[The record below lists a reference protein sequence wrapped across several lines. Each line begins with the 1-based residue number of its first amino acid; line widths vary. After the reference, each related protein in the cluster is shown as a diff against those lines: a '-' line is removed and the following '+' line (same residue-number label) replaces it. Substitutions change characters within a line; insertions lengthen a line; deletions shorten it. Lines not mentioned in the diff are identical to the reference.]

1 MAMSI
6 ESLLIAKNRDKF
18 SNLIAFMRSMIVKNE
33 VEADEVET
41 TDTAHAYAIYES
53 AYLQHDSSL
62 SYKLDM
68 GDMLDFGFAP
78 LDVDRYIMDPKVFQS
93 AYMRGDALCKSYMT
107 KLRKKRVSEYVENN
121 KYYRQFCGL
130 PYDEEQYIL
139 VTNNDATDPND
150 PGAINLHEVT
160 LSKYP
165 KTYARLYYERDI
177 ELIYKKYD
185 YLYLMFIEK
194 PMTPYSIR
202 SKEQFEICYY
212 DNTLLD
218 ASELQYWFEVFN
230 MSRSEILE
238 LDYIQAF
245 QDNYKAYVNTMYLFI
260 LSYAF
265 NLYCSKMLEK
275 YAVRDYSDSEIYD
288 ILDSNGLGNLK
299 SLNIALLRRL
309 VSRLPDLRNYIGT
322 NKVIDILFD
331 IVADESL
338 TIKRYYLSKKYKT
351 TLNGDTNIDP
361 TQMYDDSVDL
371 VFVEK
376 TTNKGASAN
385 DSIDVEYTYEKVTMD
400 DDTWG
405 GTGNIEDKNLK
416 LEVKEDIKRQL
427 LATDFNTI
435 MTKYIGLTK
444 VVDLYAKMAD
454 VNYKLGLF
462 FQFCKNVNNIFDN
475 GSIMFD
481 GMDTSPLCIY
491 AAWCFTYGT
500 LNGLSDPDYILSS
513 TSILE
518 GIMKLRTTDKLQ
530 IDAHDLLNVS
540 IDLGNGY
547 SRKLKDYLTE
557 EEITEYLVSFNV
569 NSNSSVSDLLS
580 EYDENYKIIK
590 KIEDKIVNTY
600 NYDEYMVWTTI
611 YKANMTSHTIN
622 DMFGNIDSYSEYIKT
637 NDNSFFNHFYKVLG
651 EANTKAKLIELNE
664 TLYEAFL
671 NYLKEA
677 TDNAV
682 IYAIDEDDIIGGENL
697 ADISL
702 LFNQFMSVYTQLYKQ
717 DSHVLYDSKLEDT
730 FVLLYSTC
738 ADVFKSLDVDI
749 FELVGKTLSDKF
761 ASYGIHDYLELLHFI
776 KDTIATSDNFEL
788 ILDAVEYSEVRKFV
802 YSEFFEFIYKLKQ
815 DIRKTAV
822 NTDLSLSYELIS
834 DRKY

>member
-1 MAMSI
+1 MTV

-18 SNLIAFMRSMIVKNE
+18 SNLISFMRSMIVKNE

-41 TDTAHAYAIYES
+41 TDTAHAYALYEN
-53 AYLQHDSSL
+53 AYFQRDSSL
-62 SYKLDM
+62 SYKLNKQ
-68 GDMLDFGFAP
+68 DMLDFGFAP
-78 LDVDRYIMDPKVFQS
+78 LDVDKYLADPTTFQT
-93 AYMRGDALCKSYMT
+93 AYMRKNALCKSYMT
-107 KLRKKRVSEYVENN
+107 KLRKQRVSEYVENN

-139 VTNNDATDPND
+139 VTNNDAVDPSD
-150 PGAINLHEVT
+150 PEAINLHEVT
-160 LSKYP
+160 LAKYP
-165 KTYARLYYERDI
+165 KTFGRLYYERDI

-185 YLYLMFIEK
+185 YLYLTFLEH

-212 DNTLLD
+212 DTTLLD

-230 MSRSEILE
+230 ISRSEILE
-238 LDYIQAF
+238 IDYIEAF
-245 QDNYKAYVNTMYLFI
+245 QGNYKAYVNTMYLFI

-351 TLNGDTNIDP
+351 NLNGDTNIDA

-376 TTNKGASAN
+376 TTNKGSSTN
-385 DSIDVEYTYEKVTMD
+385 ESIDVEYPYETVTMD

-405 GTGNIEDKNLK
+405 GTGDIEDKDLK
-416 LEVKEDIKRQL
+416 LAVKEDIKRQL
-427 LATDFNTI
+427 LAVDFNTI

-444 VVDLYAKMAD
+444 IVDLYAKMAEVD
-454 VNYKLGLF
+454 YKLGLF
-462 FQFCKNVNNIFDN
+462 FQFCKDINNIFDN
-475 GSIMFD
+475 GSITFD

-491 AAWCFTYGT
+491 AAWCFTYRT
-500 LNGLSDPDYILSS
+500 LNELSDPDYIVSD

-518 GIMKLRTTDKLQ
+518 GIMKLRTTDKLT
-530 IDAHDLLNVS
+530 IDAHDMMDIS

-547 SRKLKDYLTE
+547 ERKLKDYFTE
-557 EEITEYLVSFNV
+557 EELTNYLVSFNV
-569 NSNSSVSDLLS
+569 NENSSISDLYS
-580 EYDENYKIIK
+580 EYDKNYKIIK
-590 KIEDKIVNTY
+590 AIEDKIVNTY
-600 NYDEYMVWTTI
+600 NYDEYIVWNTI
-611 YKANMTSHTIN
+611 RKANMTSHVIS
-622 DMFGNIDSYSEYIKT
+622 DLFGNAQSYSEYLMA
-637 NDNSFFNHFYKVLG
+637 NDNSFFNHFYKMLG
-651 EANTKAKLIELNE
+651 EADTKSKLINLNDK
-664 TLYEAFL
+664 LYEAFS
-671 NYLKEA
+671 NYLKTA
-677 TDNAV
+677 TDNVA
-682 IYAIDEDDIIGGENL
+682 IYAVDEDDIVGGENL

-717 DSHVLYDSKLEDT
+717 DSHVLYDNRLEDT
-730 FVLLYSTC
+730 LALLYATS
-738 ADVFKSLDVDI
+738 ADVFKTTDVDI

-776 KDTIATSDNFEL
+776 KDTISSSDNFEL
-788 ILDAVEYSEVRKFV
+788 ILDVVEHTELRKFV
-802 YSEFFEFIYKLKQ
+802 NFEYLEFIYKLNK
-815 DIRKTAV
+815 DIRKTIG
-822 NTDLSLSYELIS
+822 TSDLSLSYELIS
-834 DRKY
+834 DKIY

>member
-1 MAMSI
+1 MAMTI

-18 SNLIAFMRSMIVKNE
+18 SNLISFMRSMIVKNE
-33 VEADEVET
+33 VEGDDAET
-41 TDTAHAYAIYES
+41 TDTAHAYALYES

-62 SYKLDM
+62 SYNLNKQ
-68 GDMLDFGFAP
+68 DMLDFGFTP
-78 LDVDRYIMDPKVFQS
+78 LDIDKYLKDPTTFQS
-93 AYMRGDALCKSYMT
+93 AYMRGNTLCKSYMT

-139 VTNNDATDPND
+139 VTNNDAVDPSD
-150 PGAINLHEVT
+150 PKAINLHEVT
-160 LSKYP
+160 ITKYP
-165 KTYARLYYERDI
+165 KTFSRLFYERDI
-177 ELIYKKYD
+177 ELIYRKYD
-185 YLYLMFIEK
+185 YLYLTFLEH

-212 DNTLLD
+212 DSTLLD

-230 MSRSEILE
+230 ISRSEILE
-238 LDYIQAF
+238 LDYIEAF
-245 QDNYKAYVNTMYLFI
+245 QGNYKAYVNTMYLFI

-299 SLNIALLRRL
+299 SLNISLLRRL

-351 TLNGDTNIDP
+351 DLNGDTNIDS

-376 TTNKGASAN
+376 TTNKGALAN
-385 DSIDVEYTYEKVTMD
+385 DSIDVEYPYETVTMD

-416 LEVKEDIKRQL
+416 LEVKEEIKRQL
-427 LATDFNTI
+427 LATDFNSI

-444 VVDLYAKMAD
+444 IVDLYAKMAEVD
-454 VNYKLGLF
+454 YKLGLF
-462 FQFCKNVNNIFDN
+462 FQFCKNINNVFDN
-475 GSIMFD
+475 GSITFD
-481 GMDTSPLCIY
+481 GVDTSPLCIY

-500 LNGLSDPDYILSS
+500 LNELSDPDYIVSNR
-513 TSILE
+513 SILE
-518 GIMKLRTTDKLQ
+518 GIMKLRTSDKLTV
-530 IDAHDLLNVS
+530 DARDMMNVS

-547 SRKLKDYLTE
+547 ERKLKDYFTE
-557 EEITEYLVSFNV
+557 EELLKYLVSFNV
-569 NSNSSVSDLLS
+569 NGESNVSDLFS
-580 EYDENYKIIK
+580 EYDKNYEIIK
-590 KIEDKIVNTY
+590 AIDNKIVNTY
-600 NYDEYMVWTTI
+600 NYDEYVVWNTI
-611 YKANMTSHTIN
+611 RKANLTSNTIH
-622 DMFGNIDSYSEYIKT
+622 DLFGDVESYSEYLRT
-637 NDNSFFNHFYKVLG
+637 NDNSFFNHFYKMLG
-651 EANTKAKLIELNE
+651 EADTKSKLIALN
-664 TLYEAFL
+664 TQLYEAFL
-671 NYLKEA
+671 NYLKTA

-682 IYAIDEDDIIGGENL
+682 IYAVDEDDIVGGENL

-702 LFNQFMSVYTQLYKQ
+702 LFNQFMSIYTQLYKQ
-717 DSHVLYDSKLEDT
+717 DSHVLYDNQLEDT
-730 FVLLYSTC
+730 LALLYSNC
-738 ADVFKSLDVDI
+738 ADVFKTTDIDI

-761 ASYGIHDYLELLHFI
+761 ASYGIHDYLELLHYI
-776 KDTIATSDNFEL
+776 KDTISSSDNFEL
-788 ILDAVEYSEVRKFV
+788 ILSVVEYSELRKFV
-802 YSEFFEFIYKLKQ
+802 NFEYLEFIYKIIEDKKKSI
-815 DIRKTAV
+815 DTS
-822 NTDLSLSYELIS
+822 DLSLSYELIS
-834 DRKY
+834 DKIY